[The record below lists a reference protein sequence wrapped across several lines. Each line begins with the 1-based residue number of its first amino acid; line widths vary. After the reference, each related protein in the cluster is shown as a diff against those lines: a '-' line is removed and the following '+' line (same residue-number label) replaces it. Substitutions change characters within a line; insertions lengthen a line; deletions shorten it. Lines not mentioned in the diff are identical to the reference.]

1 MVLKIIKDVSI
12 MVVCLCMSTM
22 LSAQNFDGEYK
33 SKKTSFRDESNA
45 SNSFMEET
53 DFNIFIA
60 SKDEN
65 QDGLIAIQD
74 PRIPDKTI
82 IYSNIE
88 YIGELKDDANVVHI
102 YKGKPEHINQAEKDN
117 ISIYIDKDGNIN
129 LMLKG
134 ENSSQVFF
142 DLIKI
147 N

>member
-1 MVLKIIKDVSI
+1 

-60 SKDEN
+60 SKNEN
-65 QDGLIAIQD
+65 QDGLITIQD
-74 PRIPDKTI
+74 PRIPDKII

-88 YIGELKDDANVVHI
+88 YIGELKDGANVVHI

-129 LMLKG
+129 LMLQG

-142 DLIKI
+142 DLIKV